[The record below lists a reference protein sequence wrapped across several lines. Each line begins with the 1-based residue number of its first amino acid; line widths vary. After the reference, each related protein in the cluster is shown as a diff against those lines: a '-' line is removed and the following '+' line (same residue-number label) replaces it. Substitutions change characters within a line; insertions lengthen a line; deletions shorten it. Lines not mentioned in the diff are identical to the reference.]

1 MYRLS
6 KENKQ
11 VTMEGYKSMVDKFSS
26 VEELTKDEIEMM
38 LEFPGYIMPRSEYEK
53 FIEEW
58 EKDCEEERQLH
69 RSFPY

>member
-1 MYRLS
+1 
-6 KENKQ
+6 
-11 VTMEGYKSMVDKFSS
+11 MVDKFSS

>member
-1 MYRLS
+1 MYVQDMKMQHQKL
-6 KENKQ
+6 N
-11 VTMEGYKSMVDKFSS
+11 
-26 VEELTKDEIEMM
+26 EELSEEEKEMM
-38 LEFPGYIMPRSEYEK
+38 LEFPGYIMPRSEYER